1 MLPKREDA
9 IKYRQPVIVR
19 SIFSKFSASS
29 DDGLSVYQVKLLLEL
44 EAVLE
49 SCGLV
54 EYKLLSSAVWI
65 LEEVTYTLELNC
77 DT

>member
-19 SIFSKFSASS
+19 SIFSKFSASI

-54 EYKLLSSAVWI
+54 EYKLLRSAVRI
-65 LEEVTYTLELNC
+65 LEEVTDTLELNC
-77 DT
+77 NS